1 MSCVEMVSYTRT
13 FTLAGWREFAFEMTA
28 AAPTRR
34 TRRGVSEGIG
44 QAGEWGW
51 TMGIFTL
58 NVEFCTFLV
67 HIFSSPWGPNI
78 TPSGF
83 FTKIS
88 CAMEITPKKSR
99 PSHTGWFGLVWCF
112 AAGTT
117 VTLECQHLFLIFFY
131 LVWCSNLQMQ

>member
-51 TMGIFTL
+51 TMEIFTL

-88 CAMEITPKKSR
+88 CAMEMETKKSR
-99 PSHTGWFGLVWCF
+99 PIAIPDGLVFWCRYYSDL
-112 AAGTT
+112 GMPTS
-117 VTLECQHLFLIFFY
+117 FFD